1 MAEWLDRTRSRQG
14 GIGRAWILASAAVLA
29 ALVFSKRRNVESSC
43 HACCDCRADTVRCVS
58 DTPGPSVTAPTAEGV
73 DTVDVNHLGPPRP
86 NATRTPIYGPSQPLE
101 IQQFMASSA
110 PRILS
115 IRILSSLARLL
126 TKSTRD
132 PLKLVHL
139 AIAAA
144 ALSAIPAI
152 VEVSLGGRG
161 GFETLGDRRSGI
173 AFVYFYALTLLCL
186 WSPHYTWSRLTEL
199 SASLD
204 AALPNRADR
213 LDVAA
218 WLRRH
223 SRPAVYF
230 PLCIFVGVAST
241 AVSVVLLGPALEP
254 DVPFSVGSHVA
265 IFLVAV
271 VAFENLL
278 WVMRL
283 PRLVWVFSRKRLD
296 LYWHNPAST
305 PAIDRLTRLLGSTAL
320 LGLLGGASIGVPIVY
335 AWSFLRATSGAA
347 IVWVAP
353 VAMLATFLLT
363 GLLPQY
369 VAYRAVAESRRRAL
383 QDLIGQY
390 PDVSLARPPNDPSAI
405 EAARTWALVY
415 DAPSWVI
422 RRETVVQ
429 YGAAL
434 LATAITLFVTIAI
447 RATT

>member
-1 MAEWLDRTRSRQG
+1 MAERFEQTPSRQG

-29 ALVFSKRRNVESSC
+29 ALACGKRKNVESSC
-43 HACCDCRADTVRCVS
+43 HICCDCRADTAKCES
-58 DTPGPSVTAPTAEGV
+58 DAPDLSVAAPTPEGV
-73 DTVDVNHLGPPRP
+73 DTVDVNQLGALGP
-86 NATRTPIYGPSQPLE
+86 NTTRTSVHGPSKPLE

-126 TKSTRD
+126 TRSTRY

-144 ALSAIPAI
+144 VLSAIPAI
-152 VEVSLGGRG
+152 LEVSLGGGG
-161 GFETLGDRRSGI
+161 GFETIGDRRSGI

-186 WSPHYTWSRLTEL
+186 WSPHYTWNRLTEL

-204 AALPNRADR
+204 TAIPNRADR
-213 LDVAA
+213 LDVAS
-218 WLRRH
+218 WLERH
-223 SRPAVYF
+223 SRPMRYF
-230 PLCIFVGVAST
+230 PLCLIVGVSST
-241 AVSVVLLGPALEP
+241 VVSVAWLGPALEP
-254 DVPFSVGSHVA
+254 DVPFSIGSHAA

-271 VAFENLL
+271 FAFENLL

-283 PRLVWVFSRKRLD
+283 PRLVWVISRKRLD

-320 LGLLGGASIGVPIVY
+320 LGLLGGASIGLPIVY

-369 VAYRAVAESRRRAL
+369 VAYQAVAESRRRAL

-390 PDVSLARPPNDPSAI
+390 PDVSLARPPHDRSAI
-405 EAARTWALVY
+405 EAARIWALVY
-415 DAPSWVI
+415 DAPSWVF

-447 RATT
+447 GATT